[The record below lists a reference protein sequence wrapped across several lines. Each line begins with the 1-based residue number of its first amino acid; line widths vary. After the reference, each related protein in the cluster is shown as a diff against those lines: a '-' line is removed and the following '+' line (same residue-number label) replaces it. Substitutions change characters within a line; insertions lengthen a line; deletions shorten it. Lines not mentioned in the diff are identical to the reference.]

1 MYFDAIYLGLI
12 YGLTISALAL
22 GPSFFLI
29 METSIKE
36 GWKPAF
42 FIDLG
47 IIASDALCM
56 YLAYKGASNLLGNL
70 NSNYYFFFVG
80 GLIFVVYGIFKLAK
94 RDKNITSFEEI
105 KQKSFLKAF
114 FTGFSVNIMNPGVV
128 IYWFTIV
135 SVGIAQLTT
144 QADVPKDDIKWV
156 AGVFTLVIL
165 ACILAIDLLKIFF
178 ARVIKRFLSPKVLYR
193 LETGTALIFLGA
205 GIFVVLKSY
214 NLFMTTYFNFD
225 INDVYR
231 VLKLMLLS

>member
-1 MYFDAIYLGLI
+1 MYFDAVYLGLI

-47 IIASDALCM
+47 ILFSDALCM
-56 YLAYKGASNLLGNL
+56 YLAYKGASELLGNL

-80 GLIFVVYGIFKLAK
+80 GLIFVIYGIFKLAK
-94 RDKNITSFEEI
+94 RTKNVEDFDQIEP
-105 KQKSFLKAF
+105 KSFVKAF
-114 FTGFSVNIMNPGVV
+114 ITGFSVNIMNPGVV

-144 QADVPKDDIKWV
+144 QADVPNDKIKWV
-156 AGVFTLVIL
+156 AGTFTLVIL
-165 ACILAIDLLKIFF
+165 AVILIVDLLKIFF
-178 ARVIKRFLSPKVLYR
+178 ARIIKRFLSPKVLYR
-193 LETGTALIFLGA
+193 LDTGTSLIFIGA

-214 NLFMTTYFNFD
+214 KLFMSTYFNLSFD
-225 INDVYR
+225 DIVR
-231 VLKLMLLS
+231 MLKVLVLS